1 MYILLTSG
9 TKTEENEEVMKAD
22 HDWEDEDS
30 IVQNLTCI
38 LVTGIQDPV
47 RDEVSLAA
55 GHSHTSCCFD
65 KTLPLVLFFIALF
78 MAGAL

>member
-47 RDEVSLAA
+47 RKEVSMCT
-55 GHSHTSCCFD
+55 GD
-65 KTLPLVLFFIALF
+65 
-78 MAGAL
+78 